1 MFLKDKYFAPGAF
14 EKFNVRLVSGGDQQ
28 DRTTY
33 EDLSAPTAATT
44 NVFAM
49 AALTAREKRVVVA
62 TVDKGGAYLNAS
74 MEESGAGDRAHAA
87 RQDHDRDPNE
97 D

>member
-14 EKFNVRLVSGGDQQ
+14 EKFNVRL
-28 DRTTY
+28 
-33 EDLSAPTAATT
+33 
-44 NVFAM
+44 
-49 AALTAREKRVVVA
+49 VVVA